1 VAGVLGW
8 VVAIGL
14 GAGMLAPSA
23 ASAANSVYATNF
35 GEGSVSTFSIGS
47 GGALTEQGT
56 GVLSGPDTSSDPLT
70 AVVSPNGH
78 NLYVANAGGSVSTF
92 SIGPGGALTQQGTG
106 VISGSSSS
114 SSPHGLAVSPN
125 GQNLYVTNFGVGSVS
140 TFSIGSGGAL
150 TQQGTGVMSGS
161 STSSEPQAAAVSP
174 NGQDLYVANS
184 ATGSVSTF
192 SIGPGGALTNQG
204 TDVMSGAQPM
214 GLAVTPNGQ
223 DLYVANFA
231 SGTVST
237 FSIGS
242 GGALTEQGTGVTSG
256 SSTSSEPDGV
266 AVSPNGQNLY
276 VTNSGL
282 GTVSTFSI
290 GSGGALTQ
298 QGSGVLSG
306 SDTSSAP
313 IGVAVSPNGQDLYV
327 ANDGQGTVSTFS
339 IGSGGAITQQGA
351 PGVMSGTT
359 TTSDPMGVVVS
370 PDQGPSAAF
379 SATIAPAGSA
389 TTFNAQAS
397 LAGSTAI
404 AAHVWTFGD
413 GAGTHGPLVS
423 HVFASPGTY
432 NVTLTLTDADACSV
446 FGPFTGQSPFCVTDP
461 AATTSQ
467 TITVPRATTT
477 ATIVSASASGDHVAL
492 TFACNGGAAT
502 NRCAGPVTLTSHV
515 TTRGDATIGVD
526 ASVKQNKK
534 AKRPKKTTVVK
545 VASGSYSVA
554 TGNRVTVK
562 LTLNSAGQ
570 KLLSRFYRLPSTVKV
585 GGTTPITKA
594 VAFSY
599 GRIRSP
605 FSFTWVFN
613 AGFSVA
619 QKLTIT
625 GLPHKPKVTVI
636 CHGGG
641 CPFAR
646 RTFSPHGKQLAL
658 ASDLKHRHL
667 APHTTLEL
675 EITAANDVGKVA
687 IFTILSGQSPSLAER
702 CLPPG
707 ARKPVVCA
715 S

>member
-1 VAGVLGW
+1 MSRVPEYGAGGRSSSGVAGVLGW

-223 DLYVANFA
+223 DLYVANF
-231 SGTVST
+231 
-237 FSIGS
+237 
-242 GGALTEQGTGVTSG
+242 
-256 SSTSSEPDGV
+256 
-266 AVSPNGQNLY
+266 
-276 VTNSGL
+276 GL